1 MVNYIKYF
9 TAFLIILWVVAF
21 WFVFK
26 SGGISSSGK
35 NPQYLDENSPLSEE
49 RNKQLNSNWE
59 KRIKYAEQELSQLE
73 AKIKKNEL
81 IIHNL
86 K

>member
-1 MVNYIKYF
+1 M
-9 TAFLIILWVVAF
+9 FLIVLWVVAF

-26 SGGISSSGK
+26 SGSIVSSEK
-35 NPQYLDENSPLSEE
+35 NPQYLDENIPLIKE
-49 RNKQLNSNWE
+49 RNTNWE

-73 AKIKKNEL
+73 EKIKKNEF
-81 IIHNL
+81 IIYNL